1 MLLVALQIFTTLAF
15 ATTRHRRVGPWNIFL
30 GRVVFNHRQ
39 GSSAVKQKQCH
50 MSVPAIPDWAK

>member
-39 GSSAVKQKQCH
+39 GSSAVKL
-50 MSVPAIPDWAK
+50 SVQLFFERFVSR